1 MESQEFNIKK
11 TNNSIIISKDDASI
25 SINKALDDDIWFST
39 NKEESTIT
47 LRLASRN
54 YHEWQT
60 YQVFESLM
68 KAIIGK
74 YFLEGYDD
82 KTFSRLPNDFINI
95 EDKTIIWHSDS
106 GTDNV
111 LTLHYE
117 DYKITITI
125 TKDLTAGKHITNAVR
140 IRTSGSEYET
150 FYQEFTNFF
159 SRIIILEHELNKSLE
174 APVTTPQQPKQN
186 KSILSKLFNQQKKN

>member
-1 MESQEFNIKK
+1 METQEFNIKRS
-11 TNNSIIISKDDASI
+11 NNSLILSKDNEAL

-39 NKEESTIT
+39 NKEETSIT
-47 LRLASRN
+47 LRLSSRN

-68 KAIIGK
+68 KSIIGK
-74 YFLEGYDD
+74 YILEGYQDD
-82 KTFSRLPNDFINI
+82 TFNRLPKDFINF

-125 TKDLTAGKHITNAVR
+125 TKDKNASNHITNAIR

-150 FYQEFTNFF
+150 FYQEFTEFF
-159 SRIIILEHELNKSLE
+159 HRIWVLEHELNKSLE
-174 APVTTPQQPKQN
+174 APATPVQPQKKQ
-186 KSILSKLFNQQKKN
+186 SKLAKIFKPQKKN

>member
-1 MESQEFNIKK
+1 MESQEFNIKRA
-11 TNNSIIISKDDASI
+11 NNSLILSKDNEAI

-39 NKEESTIT
+39 NKEETSIT
-47 LRLASRN
+47 LRLSSRN

-68 KAIIGK
+68 KSIIGK
-74 YFLEGYDD
+74 YILEGYQDD
-82 KTFSRLPNDFINI
+82 TFNRLPKDFINLAS
-95 EDKTIIWHSDS
+95 KTIIWHSDS

-111 LTLHYE
+111 LTLQYE

-125 TKDLTAGKHITNAVR
+125 TKDKTVSNHITNAIR

-150 FYQEFTNFF
+150 FYQEFTEFF
-159 SRIIILEHELNKSLE
+159 RRIWILEHELNKTLE
-174 APVTTPQQPKQN
+174 SPTIPIQPQKKQS
-186 KSILSKLFNQQKKN
+186 KLAKLFNPQKKN